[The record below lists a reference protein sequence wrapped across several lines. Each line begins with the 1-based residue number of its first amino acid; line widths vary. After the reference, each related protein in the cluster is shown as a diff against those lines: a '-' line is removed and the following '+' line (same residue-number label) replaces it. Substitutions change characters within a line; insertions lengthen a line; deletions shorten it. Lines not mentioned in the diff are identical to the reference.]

1 MIELKYVEKSYP
13 GSNINLYITELTIRS
28 GEVTAILG
36 ANGSGKTTLLKTIM
50 GLGETKYSHGHI
62 LIDGKPVHEQYER
75 MAFITEEGS
84 YLPQMTA
91 QQYAQ
96 FLADFFPR
104 FDIER
109 YTKLLEFFELDPDVR
124 IKTMSTGQKS
134 KLEICAGFSKGA
146 KYILMDEPFN
156 GKDMFTRQDFLKLMI
171 SSLRDDETLII
182 TTHIIDEIENVI
194 DRAIILHEGR
204 VKADVTIDELREE
217 GLSLPEVMAKTA
229 GYKPN
234 LYKKFID

>member
-1 MIELKYVEKSYP
+1 MIELKYVEKQYP
-13 GSNINLYITELTIRS
+13 GSNKVLFINELVIRT
-28 GEVTAILG
+28 GEVTAVVG
-36 ANGSGKTTLLKTIM
+36 ANGSGKTTLLKAIM
-50 GLGETKYSHGHI
+50 GIGEVSNPYGHI
-62 LIDGKPVHEQYER
+62 LIDGKSVQEQYEQ

-84 YLPQMTA
+84 FLPKMTPL
-91 QQYAQ
+91 QYAG
-96 FLADFFPR
+96 FLADYFPR
-104 FDIER
+104 FDRER
-109 YTKLLEFFELDPDVR
+109 YLKLLEFFELDADAR

-171 SSLRDDETLII
+171 ASMKDEETLVI

-194 DRAIILHEGR
+194 DRAIVLHEGR
-204 VKADVTIDELREE
+204 VKADVTIDELREA
-217 GLSLPEVMAKTA
+217 GQCLPELMAQTA

-234 LYKKFID
+234 AYKKFIE